1 MGSTV
6 PPRGGGSP
14 SVAEL
19 WFKHGY
25 ELFQDARLAEALEPL
40 EQALAYSVG
49 EPRGLYM
56 RKLRSCYGVVVA
68 LVNGQIARGRG
79 LCEEAIVDAPL
90 DPELYTNLG
99 RVYLAANRRD
109 LAMEALTTALSIDP
123 RYRTAVEQAARM
135 GKRRPPVFPFLERS
149 HPLNRVVGRLR
160 HRLTTHT
167 ASPNR

>member
-1 MGSTV
+1 MGSTI

-25 ELFQDARLAEALEPL
+25 QLFQEGRLHEALEPL

-68 LVNGQIARGRG
+68 VVNGQVGRGRQ
-79 LCEEAIVDAPL
+79 LCEEAITDAPM
-90 DPELYTNLG
+90 DPELYTNLSKA
-99 RVYLAANRRD
+99 YLAGSRRD
-109 LAMEALTTALSIDP
+109 LAIEALNTALSIDGRFRP
-123 RYRTAVEQAARM
+123 AVEQM
-135 GKRRPPVFPFLERS
+135 GALGHRRPPVFPFLERS
-149 HPLNRVVGRLR
+149 HPINKVVGKIR
-160 HRLTTHT
+160 HRLTTHP